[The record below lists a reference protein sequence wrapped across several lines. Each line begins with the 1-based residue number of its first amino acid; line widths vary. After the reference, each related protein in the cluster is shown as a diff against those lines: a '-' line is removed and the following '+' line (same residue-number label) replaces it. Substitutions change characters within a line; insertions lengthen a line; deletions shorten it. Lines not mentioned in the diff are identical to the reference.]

1 MEDSVHHRQL
11 RHDLVETVRRKGIS
25 DEKVLKALEEVP
37 RHLFINDDIPL
48 YEAYNDKPLDIACGQ
63 TISQPFTVA
72 YQSHLLDV
80 HPSDKILE
88 VGTGSGY
95 QAVIL
100 LLLGASVHTIERQED
115 LYHRTKQKLAELGY
129 SQVHTYFGDGNKGL
143 KEEAPFDKII
153 VTAASPGIPPKLIK
167 QLKVGGYLVI
177 PVNGNIQKMMRVT
190 RISETETSTE
200 SFDAF
205 QFVPL
210 LKGINKAG

>member
-1 MEDSVHHRQL
+1 MEDSVHHKQL
-11 RHDLVETVRRKGIS
+11 RHELVETVRRKGIS

-37 RHLFINDDIPL
+37 RHLFVNETIPL
-48 YEAYNDKPLDIACGQ
+48 NEAYEDKPLEIGSGQ

-95 QAVIL
+95 QAAIL
-100 LLLGASVHTIERQED
+100 LLLGANVHSIERQEN
-115 LYHRTKQKLAELGY
+115 LYHRTKQKLSELGY
-129 SQVHTYFGDGNKGL
+129 SQVQTYYGDGNEGL
-143 KEEAPFDKII
+143 KNEAPFDKII
-153 VTAASPGIPPKLIK
+153 VTAASPGIPPKLVK
-167 QLKVGGYLVI
+167 QLKIGGYLVI
-177 PVNGNIQKMMRVT
+177 PVNGNIQKMMRIT

-210 LKGINKAG
+210 LRGVNSAR